1 MEKREGPGLRILVAG
16 LHRTITESLGRVV
29 GDLAGAEVTVA
40 AASSAEAIELAG
52 KFAPD
57 LALIDLELS
66 PNCSLVAGLRALCPD
81 TRVIVLAERG
91 GGDAFAL
98 VKALASGAVGAIYK
112 EASLEDLARVLR
124 RSSTTTPVVP
134 EEAVGLLLGSYL
146 DALTEKRGR
155 DFAVIEALAA
165 AVEVRDLATGAHL
178 GRVARLASACMERVD
193 ASLAKNEEV
202 SYGFT
207 LHDIGKI
214 GVPDAILNKPGPLS
228 SDEWEIMRRHPEIGT
243 KIVEPIGFP
252 SSTTEVILCH
262 HERWDGG
269 GYPHGLRRDEIPI
282 SARVFSVSDAYD
294 AMTSDRPY
302 REAMPHEAALSLIQ
316 GEARRAFDPD
326 VVDAFLGL
334 TNGSRLP

>member
-1 MEKREGPGLRILVAG
+1 MEKQGPGLRVLIAG
-16 LHRTITESLGRVV
+16 PHRTVTECIARVV
-29 GDLAGAEVTVA
+29 GDLSQADVTMA
-40 AASSAEAIELAG
+40 ASSSAEAIELVG
-52 KFAPD
+52 KLSPD
-57 LALIDLELS
+57 LAIIDLELS
-66 PNCSLVAGLRALCPD
+66 PTCSLVSGVHALSPD

-91 GGDAFAL
+91 GSDSLAL
-98 VKALASGAVGAIYK
+98 VKALTSGAVGAIYK
-112 EASLEDLARVLR
+112 EASLEELARVLR
-124 RSSTTTPVVP
+124 RSSTATPVVP

-155 DFAVIEALAA
+155 DFAIIEALAA

-178 GRVARLASACMERVD
+178 GRAAGLASACMERVD
-193 ASLAKNEEV
+193 EGLAKNEEV
-202 SYGFT
+202 SYGYT

-228 SDEWEIMRRHPEIGT
+228 SDEWDVMRRHPQIGT
-243 KIVEPIGFP
+243 KIVEPIGFS

-269 GYPHGLRRDEIPI
+269 GYPFGLSRDEIPI

-302 REAMPHEAALSLIQ
+302 REAMTHTSALSLIR
-316 GEARRAFDPD
+316 GEAGRSFDPD
-326 VVDAFLGL
+326 VVDVFVGL
-334 TNGSRLP
+334 ANGSRLS